1 MDVAA
6 AAAVATKPSRVH
18 SGHPSV
24 DVDAVVVDITEA
36 RTGNIVTVSDL
47 LGNGREQ
54 MFELLERRAKVM
66 LSAGRFVRVS
76 DEQVEFGLPN
86 AMHLQRCEEWL
97 PALTEATSAALGR
110 PISVI
115 LVVDSAASPGPLP
128 YEGEADVMPSPG
140 RRLVAVPPLVE
151 EPTFEPEDEIDLSEL
166 ADASDVAAPST
177 LEHLTSVFP
186 GAEIVDD
193 TRR

>member
-1 MDVAA
+1 MA
-6 AAAVATKPSRVH
+6 
-18 SGHPSV
+18 
-24 DVDAVVVDITEA
+24 DISQD

-47 LGNGREQ
+47 LGNGRDQ
-54 MFELLERRAKVM
+54 VFALLERRAKVM
-66 LSAGRFVRVS
+66 LSAGRFVRVN

-97 PALTEATSAALGR
+97 PALTTATAGALGR

-128 YEGEADVMPSPG
+128 YEGEADVMPATG

-151 EPTFEPEDEIDLSEL
+151 EPAFEPEEDIDLSAL

-177 LEHLTSVFP
+177 LDHLTSVFP